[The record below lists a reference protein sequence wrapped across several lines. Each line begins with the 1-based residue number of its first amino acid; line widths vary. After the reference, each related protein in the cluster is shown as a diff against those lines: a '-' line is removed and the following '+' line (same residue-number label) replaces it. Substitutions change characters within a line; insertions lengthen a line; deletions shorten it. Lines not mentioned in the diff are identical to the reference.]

1 MSTYN
6 FDDQCLQI
14 EEYKKCTI
22 CGDNNTSAK
31 CKVGPI
37 PRKNIELFNMGEGDV
52 KSHGVDEKP
61 CERLAFY
68 KKTC

>member
-1 MSTYN
+1 M
-6 FDDQCLQI
+6 
-14 EEYKKCTI
+14 EEYKKWRI

-31 CKVGPI
+31 CKVGPF
-37 PRKNIELFNMGEGDV
+37 PRKNIELSHMGERDI

-68 KKTC
+68 RKTC